1 MLGLRASDAG
11 RRGWRRQLTL
21 GMQNGAQPS
30 LPAALQP
37 AVLARPTQAGQTHL
51 SLHLQPGL
59 RNASDE
65 RLGDMGV
72 TLSTLAMVMPQQ
84 GAQGAGRDISGEGE
98 FLLIT
103 WVAGGAESGG

>member
-1 MLGLRASDAG
+1 MPADGAG
-11 RRGWRRQLTL
+11 GGSSRWGCRTEF
-21 GMQNGAQPS
+21 S
-30 LPAALQP
+30 PACLQP
-37 AVLARPTQAGQTHL
+37 CSRRCWPDPTQAGHTHL

-59 RNASDE
+59 GDTSNE

-72 TLSTLAMVMPQQ
+72 TLSALAVVMPQQ
-84 GAQGAGRDISGEGE
+84 GAQGAGRDVSGEGE